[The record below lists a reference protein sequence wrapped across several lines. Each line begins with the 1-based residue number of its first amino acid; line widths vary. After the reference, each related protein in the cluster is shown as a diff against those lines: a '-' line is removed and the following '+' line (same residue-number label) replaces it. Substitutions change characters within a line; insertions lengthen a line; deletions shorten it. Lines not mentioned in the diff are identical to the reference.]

1 MTAATD
7 ILANRLEAAFGT
19 DVVTDDS
26 HTLSDYAVD
35 GKTPHLRCLPRSAE
49 QVATLLRLC
58 ADAGAAAIPWGGG
71 TAMRLGNIPRQADVV
86 VGLERLDQVV
96 EHDDA
101 NLTATVQAGMKIA
114 VLQDLLGRRKQFL
127 AIDPPH
133 PSRATIGG
141 IVAANTDGPRRMLYG
156 GVRDLVVGMKIV
168 LATGE
173 KVKAGGKVVKNVAG
187 YDMCKLFVGSLGTLG
202 IITEVTWKL
211 APLPETAATILAVGP
226 LAHILKLA
234 DEVLGSTLLPAGM
247 VLLSSSVVEVDGRQG
262 GHPALAVW
270 AEGFEEAVARHLR
283 DVRSLAER
291 HGLATEVLREEAHQ
305 QAWASVRDLGADP
318 SRVLYRVTVP
328 LASVAAVVTAVDQWT
343 TSDRVARFLAHAGT
357 GTVWV
362 SLDADPSSR
371 RWFPKLISLA
381 HEHGGHATMMA
392 APPGVKEGID
402 VWGPSPPSFAI
413 MREIKQQFDP
423 LGLLNPGRFV
433 GGL

>member
-1 MTAATD
+1 MTA
-7 ILANRLEAAFGT
+7 IGMLANRLEAALGA
-19 DVVTDDS
+19 DAVIGDAR
-26 HTLSDYAVD
+26 TLSAYAVD
-35 GKTPHLRCLPRSAE
+35 GKTPHVRCLPHSAE
-49 QVATLLRLC
+49 QVATVLGLC
-58 ADAGAAAIPWGGG
+58 AEAGAATIPWGGG

-86 VGLERLDQVV
+86 VDLARLDQLV

-101 NLTATVQAGMKIA
+101 NLTATAQAGMKVA
-114 VLQDLLGRRKQFL
+114 VLQDLLGRRHQFL
-127 AIDPPH
+127 AIDPPS

-141 IVAANTDGPRRMLYG
+141 TVAANTNGARRMLYG
-156 GVRDLVVGMKIV
+156 GVRDLVIGMKVV

-173 KVKAGGKVVKNVAG
+173 QVKAGGKVVKNVAG

-202 IITEVTWKL
+202 IITEVTWKM

-226 LAHILKLA
+226 LAQTLQLA
-234 DEVLGSTLLPAGM
+234 KEVFASPLLPAEM
-247 VLLSSSVVEVDGRQG
+247 ALLSSSVVEAFGRQG

-283 DVRSLAER
+283 DVRTMAER
-291 HGLATEVLREEAHQ
+291 NGLSTEVLPEEVHQ
-305 QAWASVRDLGADP
+305 QGWASVRDFGTDP
-318 SRVLYRVTVP
+318 SRVVYRVTVP
-328 LASVAAVVTAVDQWT
+328 LTSVPAVVTAIDQWT
-343 TSDRVARFLAHAGT
+343 TSERGARYLAHAGA
-357 GTVWV
+357 GTVWA

-371 RWFPKLISLA
+371 HWFPRLISLA
-381 HEHGGHATMMA
+381 HEHGGHTTMMT
-392 APPGVKEGID
+392 APPAVKEGID